1 MIITSQVGDQ
11 AIPSGAKMT
20 MNTEGLAVPWTGS
33 LKYGILGVAA
43 EDMPPGSHIAIN
55 MEDTF
60 PAWRRQI

>member
-43 EDMPPGSHIAIN
+43 EDMPARSHIAIN